1 MERISRMKQVYCF
14 LIGLLM
20 AMLIVSPILA
30 SGITP
35 GNYVDIDAYIEN
47 RMASSRIPGISL
59 VVAQGKEIVYRKGYG
74 IAGPSRLMSAD
85 TPMFIGSQTK
95 SFTALAIMQLVEAG
109 QVDLDAA
116 LQSYIPWFQ
125 VADPLASTQITV
137 RSLLNH
143 SSGLSEAG
151 YIPNLSHK
159 TSLEQ
164 AVRDLRRARP
174 TAAVGEKYQ
183 YFNPGY
189 ITLGYLVEVLSKQS
203 YGEYLRQHV
212 FTPLGMNHTSA
223 TIPEYAAMNIAQG
236 YSQVFGFPLPM
247 TQPVP
252 AYYLQAGFIV
262 STAEDLSRYLIAMG
276 NGGELDGQRIL
287 SPASIELMLTPNT
300 TDGSIAGFGWDIT
313 RYYGE
318 KQITHG
324 GATEYFNTQVVILP
338 ESGLSVVMLINQDH
352 MFKATYDYGPLFWGV
367 VGLLT
372 GHPLPQQQVS
382 GVVIGYV
389 VLVVFLFV
397 LFFTGRG
404 LLALRKERE
413 RLSGLPASRRWLSL
427 LPHGIFILV
436 ILVVVTILGP
446 FLAGRSFDLRWFIG
460 FYPDVALLAGTALV
474 AESIQALVKA
484 VLILTLFPFR
494 SASTFLLK

>member
-1 MERISRMKQVYCF
+1 MRQVYCF
-14 LIGLLM
+14 LIGLLT
-20 AMLIVSPILA
+20 ALLVVSPALA
-30 SGITP
+30 SGSAP
-35 GNYVDIDAYIEN
+35 GNFADIDAYIEN

-74 IAGPSRLMSAD
+74 AAGSNRLMNTD

-109 QVDLDAA
+109 QVDLDAP
-116 LQSYIPWFQ
+116 LQRYIPWFQ
-125 VADPLASTQITV
+125 VADHLSSAQITV

-151 YIPNLSHK
+151 YIPNLPDN

-174 TAAVGEKYQ
+174 TAAVGVKYQ

-189 ITLGYLVEVLSKQS
+189 ITLGYLVEVLSGQS
-203 YGEYLRQHV
+203 YGEYLRQHI
-212 FTPLGMNHTSA
+212 FAPLGMNHTSA
-223 TIPEYAAMNIAQG
+223 TIQEYAAMNIAQG

-252 AYYLQAGFIV
+252 AYYLPAGFIV

-276 NGGELDGQRIL
+276 SGGELDDHQIL
-287 SPASIELMLTPNT
+287 NPASIDLMFTPNSA
-300 TDGSIAGFGWDIT
+300 DGSTAGFGWDIT

-338 ESGLSVVMLINQDH
+338 ERGLSVVMLINQDH

-367 VGLLT
+367 VSLLT
-372 GHPLPQQQVS
+372 GHPLPRQQVS
-382 GVVIGYV
+382 GVVIGYG
-389 VLVVFLFV
+389 VLAGFLAV
-397 LFFTGRG
+397 LFFSGRG

-413 RLSGLPASRRWLSL
+413 HLSGLPASRRWLSL
-427 LPHGIFILV
+427 LPHGIFILA
-436 ILVVVTILGP
+436 ILAVVTIVGP
-446 FLAGRSFDLRWFIG
+446 SLAGRSFDLRWFIG
-460 FYPDVALLAGTALV
+460 FYPDVALLSGTALV
-474 AESIQALVKA
+474 AESIQALVKV
-484 VLILTLFPFR
+484 VLILMMSPFR
-494 SASTFLLK
+494 PAKYFLLY